1 MGTLYHDDP
10 EEPEENSPEKMI
22 KWMQHVHI
30 IIFVGTITSEL
41 ISSEARVLDRKIR
54 LLELKDKESKDSH
67 SKLA

>member
-10 EEPEENSPEKMI
+10 EEPEENSPEKII
-22 KWMQHVHI
+22 KWMFIVHI
-30 IIFVGTITSEL
+30 IIFGGTITSDL